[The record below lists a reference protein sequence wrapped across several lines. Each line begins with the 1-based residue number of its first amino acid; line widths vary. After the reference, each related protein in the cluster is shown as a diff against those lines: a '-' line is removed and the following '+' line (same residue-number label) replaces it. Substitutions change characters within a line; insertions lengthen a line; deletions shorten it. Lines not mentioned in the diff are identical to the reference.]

1 LIWELV
7 PARCV
12 HKLIPI
18 LAMAG
23 VLFLFYGVVSFSF
36 ISCRSYLLKFKSLCT
51 LEQQPWSLCSL
62 SLRSRPTYHGPCQ
75 TQNCIFHTLG
85 TAALIP
91 SFYPLFL
98 FSALVLI
105 SANPSLPS
113 IFVRFPADS
122 HLSQIPIPLSLH
134 IYRSSLAPPSPRAR
148 GNACLSVKIPSSR
161 SSRARAPSPSND

>member
-1 LIWELV
+1 
-7 PARCV
+7 
-12 HKLIPI
+12 
-18 LAMAG
+18 MAG
-23 VLFLFYGVVSFSF
+23 VLLLFYGVVPFSF

-91 SFYPLFL
+91 PFYPLFL

-105 SANPSLPS
+105 SASPSLPS
-113 IFVRFPADS
+113 IFVRFHADS
-122 HLSQIPIPLSLH
+122 HLSQIPIPLSLR
-134 IYRSSLAPPSPRAR
+134 IYRSSLAPPPRPPGG

-161 SSRARAPSPSND
+161 SSRARAPSPSNDQVYIVVWK